1 MAVLTHVNALLLKVE
16 LVGHDLQNL
25 CKVLH
30 TIRCRFD
37 LSLIDAMGCDYHG
50 ASDINLT
57 FFHFSNCLCEDN
69 TDLLSVEEV
78 SVC

>member
-16 LVGHDLQNL
+16 LVGHDLKNL
-25 CKVLH
+25 CKVLN
-30 TIRCRFD
+30 TVRCRFD
-37 LSLIDAMGCDYHG
+37 LRLIDAMGRDDNG
-50 ASDINLT
+50 ASDINFT

-69 TDLLSVEEV
+69 TDLLSVKEV